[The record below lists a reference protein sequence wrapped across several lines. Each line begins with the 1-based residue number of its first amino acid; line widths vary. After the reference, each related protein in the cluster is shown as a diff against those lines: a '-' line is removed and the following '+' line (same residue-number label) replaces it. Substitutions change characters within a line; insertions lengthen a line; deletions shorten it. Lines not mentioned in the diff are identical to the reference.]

1 MHRLLPL
8 LFVLFSSACA
18 AAAAPPVLPP
28 NAITFAPS
36 LQVDLDS
43 MKPLTTGV
51 YIRDLNE
58 GDGPLVRYGRRV
70 AVHYTGYLS
79 DGTQIEQLAPSS
91 PPAQF
96 TVGDRQVIRGWEEGI
111 IGMRPGGERQIV
123 IPPSKGYGARQ
134 VGRVPPNSTLVFV
147 IKVVWVR

>member
-8 LFVLFSSACA
+8 LFVLLSGACA
-18 AAAAPPVLPP
+18 TAAAPPVLPLE
-28 NAITFAPS
+28 AITFAPS

-43 MKPLTTGV
+43 MEQLTTGV
-51 YIRDLNE
+51 YIRDLRE

-96 TVGDRQVIRGWEEGI
+96 TVGERAVIRGWEEGI

-147 IKVVWVR
+147 IRMVWVR